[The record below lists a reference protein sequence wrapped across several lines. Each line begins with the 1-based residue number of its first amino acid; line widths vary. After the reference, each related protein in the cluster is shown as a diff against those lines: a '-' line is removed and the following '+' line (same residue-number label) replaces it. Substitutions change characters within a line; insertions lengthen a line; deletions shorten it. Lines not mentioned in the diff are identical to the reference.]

1 MTRMLV
7 QTIIVWSA
15 VAMLAT
21 EGVVG
26 VRMLIEDSRENHERS
41 KARHGS

>member
-1 MTRMLV
+1 V
-7 QTIIVWSA
+7 QIIIWSA

-26 VRMLIEDSRENHERS
+26 VRMLIRDAREDHERS
-41 KARHGS
+41 KAPPIS